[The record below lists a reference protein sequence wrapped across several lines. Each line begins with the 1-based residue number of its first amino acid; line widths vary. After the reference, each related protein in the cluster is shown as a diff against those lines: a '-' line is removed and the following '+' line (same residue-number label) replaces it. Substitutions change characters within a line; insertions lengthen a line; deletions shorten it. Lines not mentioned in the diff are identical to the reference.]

1 MTEWAGLGPLHEAKV
16 CRFGGGVGLVNSGFS
31 ASLSFQAIT
40 FLGKGYPDF
49 HSLASGMGQ
58 AVGYSV
64 PPIVS
69 STQDLLSFQTPPP
82 TPEGFSMNS
91 RAVEDPR
98 YIWQYHRTRVQPRE
112 GLSNALNDQGTL

>member
-1 MTEWAGLGPLHEAKV
+1 V
-16 CRFGGGVGLVNSGFS
+16 VLVNSGFS
-31 ASLSFQAIT
+31 ASLSFQGMT

-49 HSLASGMGQ
+49 QELASGMGQ
-58 AVGYSV
+58 AVGYTI
-64 PPIVS
+64 PIVS

-82 TPEGFSMNS
+82 TPEGSSLNS

-112 GLSNALNDQGTL
+112 GLSNALNDQGTM